1 MHTLQWQL
9 SLTSALLFFLI
20 EATHPRTK
28 VVASDQVQST
38 CCVILWPFRLC
49 SIVPCVSFFYPCIN
63 YFIYNLS
70 LSLPFVLFNTICY
83 MNKNMI
89 LLLLMLIMSHNYAN
103 NTPAV
108 IMYVSKYTHK
118 ACHEMVQEVL
128 LSVLL
133 SRCLVPRFC
142 EAIFLGLGFG
152 LSWSFR
158 EAAIALARASS
169 SALILRAERES
180 TLILT
185 ILALS

>member
-38 CCVILWPFRLC
+38 CCVILWLFSLC

-89 LLLLMLIMSHNYAN
+89 LLLLMLIMSHNYATSCN
-103 NTPAV
+103 LY
-108 IMYVSKYTHK
+108 MYVSKNTHK
-118 ACHEMVQEVL
+118 ACHEIVQEEL
-128 LSVLL
+128 SSVLL
-133 SRCLVPRFC
+133 SRCLVPRFW